1 MAELALNPVSPLLDG
16 QGILIDSV
24 VKSFKPSIRNIIR
37 MGNRKRVLA
46 LNEISLKVL
55 PGEALG
61 VIGPNGAGKTT
72 LMGCLLGFL
81 RPEKGSIYIEG
92 LPPESLHIKK
102 LIGYLP
108 ERLTFDRWM
117 TAIEFVSYHHELA
130 GMPQDSRQQDVEELL
145 TKVGLDSNV
154 WTSQLSRFSRGML
167 QRLGLAQSLIGKPK
181 YLFLDEPV
189 SGVDPGG
196 ALQIRQVLSELKK
209 SGMTIVVNSHQLD
222 QVEKICDRVV
232 FVNKGRVEAVEDLL
246 EPDHQ
251 RRLVLIKFDSHEGEL
266 PDAEKLGNIARQCG
280 AEVTSFSFLHATVEV
295 RDNKA
300 LVTLVKTLVSE
311 NHPVLE
317 VVPQSGRLERFFME
331 GKS

>member
-1 MAELALNPVSPLLDG
+1 MAELALNPVAPLLDG
-16 QGILIDSV
+16 QGIIVDSV
-24 VKSFKPSIRNIIR
+24 VKTFKPSIRNLIKF
-37 MGNRKRVLA
+37 GNRKKILA

-92 LPPESLHIKK
+92 LPPESLFVKK
-102 LIGYLP
+102 MIGYLP

-117 TAIEFVSYHHELA
+117 TASEFVAYHHELA
-130 GMPQDSRQQDVEELL
+130 GRPKEKRSEEVEELL
-145 TKVGLDSNV
+145 TKVGLESSLWN
-154 WTSQLSRFSRGML
+154 SQISRFSRGML
-167 QRLGLAQSLIGKPK
+167 QRLGLAQSLIGNPK

-196 ALQIRQVLSELKK
+196 ALQIRQVLSDLKK
-209 SGMTIVVNSHQLD
+209 SGLTILVNSHQLD

-232 FVNKGRVEAVEDLL
+232 FVNKGKVEAVDDLL

-266 PDAEKLGNIARQCG
+266 PSAEKLDNIARECG
-280 AEVTSFSFLHATVEV
+280 AEVTSFSFMHASLEV
-295 RDNKA
+295 QDNKA
-300 LVTLVKTLVSE
+300 LVLLVKKLVE
-311 NHPVLE
+311 QNHPVLE